1 MKHLKLYKQF
11 NENLEKLTNDF
22 LENDGIS
29 KEYLKKDR
37 YVIKFEQFINEETDY
52 RDVTGLHGTEGQISD
67 QKTWP
72 AFNKSG
78 MSVLFNQPEVLGTDN
93 NMIKDPYFN
102 KSKQKTKRIKK
113 NRKLKQLRKNNSDKL
128 KNLDIEYRK
137 KLIDKK

>member
-67 QKTWP
+67 QKTGT